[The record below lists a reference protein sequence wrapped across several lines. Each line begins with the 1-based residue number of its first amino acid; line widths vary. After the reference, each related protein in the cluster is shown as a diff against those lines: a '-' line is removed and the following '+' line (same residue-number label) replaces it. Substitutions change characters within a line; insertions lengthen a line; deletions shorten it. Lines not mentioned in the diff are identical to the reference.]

1 MTMTMDLANEEN
13 TLPAAQPLTN
23 QELINYHIKQI
34 SGHADLTAKLNLFY
48 DLTKTYCTASML
60 SRLIY
65 WSDRA
70 TRADGFVYKSAA
82 DWKAET
88 RASRHQVRLFKDL
101 PFIIT
106 KVQKANKHPTTHYK
120 IDFAKLIQA
129 LYDLQSQAK
138 PGANEESQSMPAD
151 QRPSDQNGTN
161 HPHAPNDP
169 LPTQES
175 PTPRAK
181 SKYRYPK
188 LRNRGKNTPITEPS
202 LAGNG
207 AKMPPIE
214 TSSPPDGGKITPSE
228 DLQPP
233 DMGAKLPLS
242 EPSQT
247 PDGGK
252 NALSMGQNQPGI
264 GAKLPQHGG
273 EIDKSL
279 TINTTINT
287 SNNTNNNLKDL
298 KDLKDF
304 SAVADFSSNSQAE
317 DNDIDSSTEP
327 KTEFLENNPD
337 CQEPTSD
344 PFDPPSDPVDK
355 PTENNPSKS
364 NNKFPNYQ
372 EFLKELAEIT
382 QFDLGIKSNA
392 GRLGRAASQLLDAG
406 YTVDDLKNF
415 FNHWIEN
422 DWRWKNNDQF
432 PKPETVLSDI
442 AQVKAVQDKAYYER
456 QKYKKWLR

>member
-1 MTMTMDLANEEN
+1 MNNNYHQPIEEKHQF
-13 TLPAAQPLTN
+13 LSN
-23 QELINYHIKQI
+23 QELISYHIEKITGRANLTSQI
-34 SGHADLTAKLNLFY
+34 KVFKDITGNATLAQ
-48 DLTKTYCTASML
+48 ML
-60 SRLIY
+60 IQLIY
-65 WSDRA
+65 WSDRT
-70 TRADGFVYKSAA
+70 TRADGFVYKSAV
-82 DWKAET
+82 DWINEVG
-88 RASRHQVRLFKDL
+88 ASRYLVRIFNDL

-106 KVQKANKHPTTHYK
+106 KVQKANRYPTTHYK
-120 IDFAKLIQA
+120 IDFEMLIPA
-129 LYDLQSQAK
+129 LYSHKSQRESKNAMKPQSA
-138 PGANEESQSMPAD
+138 
-151 QRPSDQNGTN
+151 
-161 HPHAPNDP
+161 
-169 LPTQES
+169 
-175 PTPRAK
+175 PTPPAAAMPIEIPSIPNPTDTTPIQENPPQRAK
-181 SKYRYPK
+181 SKIRYPK
-188 LRNRGKNTPITEPS
+188 LRNRGIIAPIKD
-202 LAGNG
+202 AQAVDNG
-207 AKMPPIE
+207 VKLPPIE
-214 TSSPPDGGKITPSE
+214 PSPPPDRGKITPIE
-228 DLQPP
+228 DLQRP
-233 DMGAKLPLS
+233 DMGAKMPLNDT
-242 EPSQT
+242 SQT
-247 PDGGK
+247 PDQGK
-252 NALSMGQNQPGI
+252 ITPVLGQNRPSK
-264 GAKLPQHGG
+264 GAKLHPHGG

-279 TINTTINT
+279 TLNTTINT

-304 SAVADFSSNSQAE
+304 SADADFSSNSQAE

-382 QFDLGIKSNA
+382 HFDLGIKTNA
-392 GRLGRAASQLLDAG
+392 ARLGRAASQLLDAG
-406 YTVDDLKNF
+406 YTVDDLRNF

-422 DWRWKNNDQF
+422 DWRWKKNDQF